1 MGLLILYLAIALV
14 FSFLCSL
21 LEASLL
27 SINPSHASIVGQQNP
42 SLGKDLQD
50 FKDNIDRPLAAIL
63 TLNTFAHTI
72 GAAGVG
78 AQAQIIWGEEAL
90 TIVSVVLTIII
101 LILTEI
107 IPKTLG
113 ANYWRQLTPF
123 TVRTLKIMIYSP
135 LYPIILFSQFITKRM
150 KQDKGKSV
158 LSRADF
164 TAMAEI
170 GAKEGVLHQ
179 NESRVI
185 NNVLRFNV
193 ILASHIMT
201 PRTVIR
207 AAPETE
213 SIQALYEDTENLPF
227 SRIPVYDVSID
238 HITGYVLKNEVQHH
252 IIEGKGNMALTTIK
266 RHIKAVSEHTPVPT
280 LFTNLMENK
289 EHIALVVDEYGG
301 TAGIVTMEDIIET
314 LLGLEITDEFDAIE
328 DLQKWARDKWKNR
341 SSRLGIDDND
351 KGMEASSS
359 V

>member
-1 MGLLILYLAIALV
+1 MGLLLLYLSIALF

-27 SINPSHASIVGQQNP
+27 SITPSHASVVGHQNP
-42 SLGKDLQD
+42 SLGKDLQG

-78 AQAQIIWGEEAL
+78 AQAQLLWGEEAL
-90 TIVSVVLTIII
+90 TIVSVVLTVVI

-123 TVRTLKIMIYSP
+123 TVRTLKVLIYSP
-135 LYPIILFSQFITKRM
+135 LYPIILFSQFITKRL

-170 GAKEGVLHQ
+170 GAQEGVLHR

-185 NNVLRFNV
+185 NNVLGLKA

-207 AAPETE
+207 AALE
-213 SIQALYEDTENLPF
+213 SQTVRDLYADTSCVPF
-227 SRIPVYDVSID
+227 SRIPVYGTSID
-238 HITGYVLKNEVQHH
+238 HVTGYVLKDEVQRR
-252 IIEGKGNMALTTIK
+252 IIEGQGDLPLAEI
-266 RHIKAVSEHTPVPT
+266 RRPIEAVSETTPAPE
-280 LFTNLMENK
+280 LFSRLMERK

-301 TAGIVTMEDIIET
+301 TAGLVTMEDIIET
-314 LLGLEITDEFDAIE
+314 LLGLEITDEFDDIE
-328 DLQKWARDKWKNR
+328 DLQKWARDRWEGHTKQR
-341 SSRLGIDDND
+341 GIED
-351 KGMEASSS
+351 KD
-359 V
+359 VT